1 MTRFSW
7 ALFLFVLLA
16 VNFLAAQQTVPGI
29 YGWIEDK
36 ETGERIENA
45 LVIDSS
51 DLQYTYSNRDG
62 YFNMGVGSGKHILL
76 FAAAGYKAVRLIE
89 DVYSS
94 RKISIQLTPLAGNVN
109 DTTWNKY
116 HAIFDIRSGHISPT
130 RKQTLAM
137 NSLLSIP
144 DPVKLLQFLPGV
156 SGGIEGLSGM
166 YVRGGN
172 SDQNLMMMDGLP
184 IYGNGHIFGFLS
196 PYNPELLGSTEFYR
210 GVAPARYGGRA
221 GAVLDVGIAEGSTNK
236 WRGSY
241 NQDLLLF
248 NISGSGPLSENGKVT
263 GSFGLRRSWLD
274 MILPKEGDRYAYYG
288 VYDLNGKVT
297 WRINENNKINF
308 FAYSGR
314 DKLAS
319 FFGDDVKDSLNRIIK
334 TSLKLD
340 FKWQNNLFGVN
351 WARKINNRHYGNFLL
366 GMTRA
371 TYNVMFEFG
380 SSIQSDTSLSSL
392 KLRSEVSNSITN
404 YIGRANLE
412 YRLKTNAHLRYG
424 GEWVIHSFNPT
435 TRHLFLGGS
444 GGVGIDTTYG
454 QKNKSTLPEV
464 SLYAEYE
471 NNLGRGLKVNIGGR
485 VWSFFSDGKTW
496 IRPEPRILISQI
508 LQGQKAIKLGFGIS
522 NQGVHRLSSVNANLP
537 GDIWF
542 PSGGNFRPQRTIQI
556 TGGFYQPWKKGL
568 EFSTEVFYKSF
579 DGITDLTGQDEEGLE
594 PRYWERML
602 AQGTGRAYGIEFLL
616 MKKIGKFHGMAG
628 YTLSRSER
636 NIPDIN
642 FGETFPFR
650 WDRRHKISFQGVYAF
665 KKSWTLQFG
674 GMWMTGNAVTVPTG
688 QYLSAD
694 GIMVL
699 DYTSKNNFRMPV
711 YSRIDLGFT
720 KKLKPHLKR
729 PFSSYYGINI
739 YNILARKNPL
749 LVRVD
754 QPAGRAVE
762 AFGISYFSFIPSG
775 FYRVVF

>member
-1 MTRFSW
+1 MNLRE
-7 ALFLFVLLA
+7 ALVLLGFLFIQTLQG
-16 VNFLAAQQTVPGI
+16 QQNIPGI

-62 YFNMGVGSGKHILL
+62 YYNMGVGSGRHVLL
-76 FAAAGYKAVRLIE
+76 FAAAGYYALRMVE

-94 RKISIQLTPLAGNVN
+94 IPYNIQLTPLEANKD
-109 DTTWNKY
+109 DTSWNKY
-116 HAIFDIRSGHISPT
+116 HAIFDLRSGHVSPT
-130 RKQTLAM
+130 RKQTLQM

-196 PYNPELLGSTEFYR
+196 SYNPELIGNTEFYR

-221 GAVLDVGIAEGSTNK
+221 GAVLDFGMSEGNRKTWK
-236 WRGSY
+236 GSY

-248 NISGSGPLSENGKVT
+248 NVAANGPLNNSGSVT
-263 GSFGLRRSWLD
+263 GSFGLRRTWLD
-274 MILPKEGDRYAYYG
+274 MILPKEGDAYAYYSL
-288 VYDLNGKVT
+288 YDLNGKVT
-297 WRINENNKINF
+297 WRINERNKLSF

-319 FFGDDVKDSLNRIIK
+319 AISTSDVDSLNRQIEFN
-334 TSLKLD
+334 LKLG
-340 FKWQNNLFGVN
+340 FNWQNNLFGIN
-351 WARKINNRHYGNFLL
+351 WAKKINNRHYGNFML

-371 TYNVMFEFG
+371 TYRVPFEIG
-380 SSIQSDTSLSSL
+380 SSIKSDTSFSSFGI
-392 KLRSEVSNSITN
+392 KTENANAITN
-404 YIGRANLE
+404 LIGKANLE
-412 YRLKTNAHLRYG
+412 YRLRSNTHLRYG
-424 GEWVIHSFNPT
+424 GEIVLHSFNPSILYISLSSAGAT
-435 TRHLFLGGS
+435 GL
-444 GGVGIDTTYG
+444 DTTFG
-454 QKNKSTLPEV
+454 LDNKSMSPEV
-464 SLYAEYE
+464 SVYGEYE
-471 NNLGRGLKVNIGGR
+471 KNLGAGLKVNLGGR
-485 VWSFFSDGKTW
+485 IWSFAGNGKTW

-508 LQGQKAIKLGFGIS
+508 LQDQKALKLGFSIA

-542 PSGGNFRPQRTIQI
+542 PTGGNIRPQRTIQI

-568 EFSTEVFYKSF
+568 EFNMELYLKSF
-579 DGITDLTGQDEEGLE
+579 DGITDLTGQDENDYE
-594 PRYWERML
+594 PRYWERVL

-616 MKKIGKFHGMAG
+616 IKKIGRLNGMAG
-628 YTLSRSER
+628 YTLSRSDR
-636 NIPDIN
+636 NIADIN
-642 FGETFPFR
+642 FGATYPFR
-650 WDRRHKISFQGVYAF
+650 WDRRHKMSFQGVYAIN
-665 KKSWTLQFG
+665 KNWTIQFG
-674 GMWMTGNAVTVPTG
+674 GVWMTGNAVTVPTG

-694 GIMVL
+694 GMMVL
-699 DYTSKNNFRMPV
+699 DYTAKNNFRMPF
-711 YSRIDLGFT
+711 YSRFDFGFT
-720 KKLKPHLKR
+720 KKLKPQLHR
-729 PFSSYYGINI
+729 PFSSYYGVNI
-739 YNILARKNPL
+739 YNIASRNNPL

-754 QPAGRAVE
+754 QPAGQAVE
-762 AFGISYFSFIPSG
+762 AYGISYFPFIPSG